1 MQVFAE
7 GRGTGSPGTGVIV
20 LSQSI
25 WVLGTEPGSLQE
37 QHMFLKAEPSFQSL
51 LL

>member
-7 GRGTGSPGTGVIV
+7 GRGTRSPGTGVRV

-37 QHMFLKAEPSFQSL
+37 QFLKAEPSFQSL